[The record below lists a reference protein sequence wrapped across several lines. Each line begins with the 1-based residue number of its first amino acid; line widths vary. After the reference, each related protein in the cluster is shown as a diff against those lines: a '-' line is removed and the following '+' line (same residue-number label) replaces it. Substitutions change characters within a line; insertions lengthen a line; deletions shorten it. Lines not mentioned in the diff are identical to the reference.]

1 MVRGSVLLVGRDN
14 RRSRGRTDIM
24 ANDHRE
30 PLADPLRRG
39 NPHDRRSAL
48 DLNDPELKLS

>member
-1 MVRGSVLLVGRDN
+1 MVRGSVLIGGN
-14 RRSRGRTDIM
+14 NGRSRGRTEIM

-30 PLADPLRRG
+30 PLTDPLRG
-39 NPHDRRSAL
+39 GDPHDRCSAL